1 MIRRQIVAFLAL
13 LGILD
18 ATYLLLHKL
27 GYIGTL
33 ACTVD
38 SGSCDVVNTSVYST
52 FMGVPVAGIGVAGYA
67 VMLGVALYAARPAL
81 EGDKRPDMAL
91 AVLSGGGLAFSIYL
105 TYVSLFRIGT
115 ACPYCLVSLGI
126 VTAIFAISM
135 WSVAKNHSPSPLR
148 DELRIG

>member
-1 MIRRQIVAFLAL
+1 MIRRQIVAVLAL

-27 GYIGTL
+27 GYVGTL

-38 SGSCDVVNTSVYST
+38 SRSCDVVNTSIYST
-52 FMGVPVAGIGVAGYA
+52 FMGLPVAGIGVAGYA
-67 VMLGVALYAARPAL
+67 LMLGVALYAARPAMA
-81 EGDKRPDMAL
+81 GDRRPDIAL

-105 TYVSLFRIGT
+105 TYLSLFRIGT

-126 VTAIFAISM
+126 VTAIFGLSV
-135 WSVAKNHSPSPLR
+135 WSVLQAPSGGSER
-148 DELRIG
+148 DELAVG